1 MLQKRNFTT
10 FCRTSSVRK
19 KLERN
24 TKLSLEKRHL
34 ESSLISSLKL
44 PQGLLHL
51 VRLTKLQLLSL
62 IL

>member
-1 MLQKRNFTT
+1 LLQKRNFTT

-51 VRLTKLQLLSL
+51 AR
-62 IL
+62 